1 MYLHVTLSI
10 IYIQTE
16 MHKHRP
22 LTCQLV
28 HLSTRLFLARLDS
41 GFHGSRHSHGRT
53 RQESSV
59 GGVLE
64 PWQREWIRHEPR
76 SNGRLHTFD
85 PTRTK
90 TARSSCSKPRVEK
103 HSVWRLSML
112 PSVSPPS
119 TIRLPISTMPTT
131 TLNFLRPITP
141 SLASTARS
149 WDWATAAVVPVC

>member
-1 MYLHVTLSI
+1 MCLTPLETNGEKTAASCHVPFIAVILLSGVTNCSANHYKENDSMTGKNGENFISLFLMYRHVTLSI

-64 PWQREWIRHEPR
+64 PWQRERIRHEPR
-76 SNGRLHTFD
+76 CNGRLAPYF
-85 PTRTK
+85 
-90 TARSSCSKPRVEK
+90 
-103 HSVWRLSML
+103 
-112 PSVSPPS
+112 
-119 TIRLPISTMPTT
+119 
-131 TLNFLRPITP
+131 
-141 SLASTARS
+141 
-149 WDWATAAVVPVC
+149 